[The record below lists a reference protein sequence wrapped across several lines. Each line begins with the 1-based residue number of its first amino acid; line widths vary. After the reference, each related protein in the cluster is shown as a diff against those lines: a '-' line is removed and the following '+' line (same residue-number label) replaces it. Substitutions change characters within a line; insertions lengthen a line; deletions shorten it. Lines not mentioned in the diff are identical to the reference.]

1 MRRAMNC
8 EFRPDRML
16 MLGVIAGSLCMPAAY
31 AAANSAFIQQ
41 ASGGTTTVSASV
53 PEAVPGSFVPNG
65 GHTGAIFIPTPEQ
78 MVPGKSRSSN
88 IARSVTVGSFNSI
101 VQLQGGQND
110 LSSASIFGGSHD
122 ELGVFQGGND
132 QLSNIVL
139 LGMRGADVA
148 VLQPPGSAPVNML
161 IARLPNGAILI
172 KR

>member
-8 EFRPDRML
+8 EFRLDRTL
-16 MLGVIAGSLCMPAAY
+16 MLGLIAGCFCVSATY
-31 AAANSAFIQQ
+31 ATADSAFIQQ
-41 ASGGTTTVSASV
+41 ASGGATTTNTSA
-53 PEAVPGSFVPNG
+53 PEAIPGSFVPSG
-65 GHTGAIFIPTPEQ
+65 GRAGTLFLPTPEQ
-78 MVPGKSRSSN
+78 AVPGRSQSRN
-88 IARSVTVGSFNSI
+88 IVQSVTVGSFNSV

-110 LSSASIFGGSHD
+110 LSSASILGGSHD
-122 ELGVFQGGND
+122 DLGVFQGGNN
-132 QLSNIVL
+132 QLSNIVS